1 MKQNVSNVSK
11 NETNVSDDFDK
22 VIPQAF
28 VCEKCQKMFKSRT
41 TLWRHN
47 KTCFVTIAD
56 SIPEKNEVI
65 QIIQPVAAPVAPV
78 IDQSLL
84 MAEMAKQMAI
94 LIVNQQPQQQPL
106 PEAAKVIPIKKVKFN
121 PEDYLYMNRKNAC
134 NFKELFS
141 SKYFYD
147 ETKNQYLLYH
157 ENNAVL
163 RHVSPFCYPKHPGKF
178 IEQYFMSVFN
188 TLNKNE
194 SPLFCSNAREKIFW
208 IKQFDTWD
216 EITGDE
222 LAAKIH
228 NGIFK
233 FILRCHY
240 NSSKLAYDVF
250 QKLYNENLTSWSHG
264 GKNNLIVTIC
274 GVTEEV
280 IEKYLVTALAK
291 ECSLSNDTYIS
302 SASSSSEEETEENN
316 SDNDTDDLY
325 GS

>member
-1 MKQNVSNVSK
+1 METKMETMETKMETMDTNQNQK
-11 NETNVSDDFDK
+11 K
-22 VIPQAF
+22 LC
-28 VCEKCQKMFKSRT
+28 CEKCEKSFKTRAG
-41 TLWRHN
+41 LWKHN
-47 KTCFVTIAD
+47 KTCFVTISD
-56 SIPEKNEVI
+56 SITEKNEVI
-65 QIIQPVAAPVAPV
+65 QIIAPVAAVAPVAPV
-78 IDQSLL
+78 IDQSLVML
-84 MAEMAKQMAI
+84 EMVKQMAI
-94 LIVNQQPQQQPL
+94 LMVNQQPQQQAL
-106 PEAAKVIPIKKVKFN
+106 PEVAKVIPVKKVKFN

-147 ETKNQYLLYH
+147 ESKNQYLLYH
-157 ENNAVL
+157 DSNALL

-302 SASSSSEEETEENN
+302 APSSSSEEETEENN
-316 SDNDTDDLY
+316 SDNDIDDLY